1 MRETYYAAVYWGCRV
16 ESAEACAR
24 RAETFF
30 HLLSR
35 CDSDYSCWFEQSDS
49 LRRALQ
55 LQFEPT
61 ADTFARLFKKRSNRL
76 GKVGFIFGAWTGHA
90 ENERGGMVRVICGSD
105 ALGAPN
111 SCFLQLPLEEP
122 GTERVLTVPVLTGV
136 MRAMVS
142 AWEPDWGVVTSDN
155 LRDSLSEEGEVGT
168 FLGWMTYCSRSR
180 GEIPALP
187 APVRTESVEDQGTLI
202 LLTPERLTASNPE
215 HLSLARGVQ
224 DVLRTRGLL
233 EPVVSGLPET

>member
-16 ESAEACAR
+16 ESADACAR

-30 HLLSR
+30 HLLSQ
-35 CDSDYSCWFEQSDS
+35 CDSDYSRWFEQADS
-49 LRRALQ
+49 LKRALQ

-61 ADTFARLFKKRSNRL
+61 ADTFAGLFKKRSNRL

-111 SCFLQLPLEEP
+111 SCFLQLPLEAP

-136 MRAMVS
+136 MRAMVL

-155 LRDSLSEEGEVGT
+155 FRDSLSEEGDVGT
-168 FLGWMTYCSRSR
+168 FLGWMTYFSRSR

-187 APVRTESVEDQGTLI
+187 APVRTEAVEDQGTL
-202 LLTPERLTASNPE
+202 LLLSPKRLTASDPE
-215 HLSLARGVQ
+215 HLTLGRRAQDALLARG
-224 DVLRTRGLL
+224 LL
-233 EPVVSGLPET
+233 NPVVSGNPSS